1 MSNELVMANFGSQWV
16 IGNKT
21 KDHGADYLKEP
32 LAYWIANGKHGVV
45 QLPDDPDMIPMDKAL
60 FWYPLKDGGEVK
72 ELFVGARSGLVQPDK
87 QIVLS

>member
-1 MSNELVMANFGSQWV
+1 
-16 IGNKT
+16 
-21 KDHGADYLKEP
+21 
-32 LAYWIANGKHGVV
+32 
-45 QLPDDPDMIPMDKAL
+45 MDKAL